1 MSTAARTSSRH
12 AYLFVSLNLM
22 LLLSFFIAFSLNI
35 RQIDGSRTRYERLV
49 RDWFALRLTA
59 GSHPGPMGLTP
70 EYLAFADDLEE
81 LLDSDMLQ
89 AAARL
94 SEPLAVSGRRLA
106 DAWDLVQRDVAA
118 DGASPV
124 VQFESA
130 LLGLTDILDEF
141 VELQQRS
148 LQMLLFFLGGTILAT
163 LGIFLLVEKEID
175 RERREALKVQMLAR
189 GTIGAQE
196 LERER
201 ISRALHDSLGQE
213 LSVALLELDEADSGE
228 PSADPGRERA
238 RTRLRSAVDWIRH
251 LAHELHPTEIDQVG
265 LAEALDAY
273 CGEVSRSTD
282 VGIAWKVQKSVCSTP
297 REVAIGVYRIAQEA
311 ITNALRHG
319 RPRNVFVQTCLDTDG
334 LVLSVSDDGYGFRV
348 GSVRSAG
355 IGIIGMRERAAM
367 LKATLEIDSDPE
379 RGTSVV
385 LRVPHSVLG
394 CGETE

>member
-1 MSTAARTSSRH
+1 MSTPARTSSRH

-49 RDWFALRLTA
+49 RDWFALRLMA
-59 GSHPGPMGLTP
+59 GSYPGPMERTP

-94 SEPLAVSGRRLA
+94 SEQLAVSGTRLA
-106 DAWDLVQRDVAA
+106 DAWDLVQTGAA
-118 DGASPV
+118 GPGTSSV
-124 VQFESA
+124 TEFEGA

-163 LGIFLLVEKEID
+163 LGIFLLVEREID
-175 RERREALKVQMLAR
+175 RERREALEVQMLAR

-213 LSVALLELDEADSGE
+213 LSVALLELGEMEAGRSSADS
-228 PSADPGRERA
+228 SRERA
-238 RTRLRSAVDWIRH
+238 RKRLQSAVDWIRH
-251 LAHELHPTEIDQVG
+251 LAHELHPAEIEEVG

-273 CGEVSRSTD
+273 CDEVSRTTD
-282 VGIAWKVQKSVCSTP
+282 VGMEWKVQKSVCSIP

-319 RPRNVFVQTCLDTDG
+319 RPRNVFVQTRLDADG
-334 LVLSVSDDGYGFRV
+334 LVLSVRDDGYGFQV
-348 GSVRSAG
+348 AGLRSPG
-355 IGIIGMRERAAM
+355 IGITGMRERAAM
-367 LKATLEIDSDPE
+367 LRASLEIVSDPE
-379 RGTSVV
+379 HGTTVV
-385 LRVPHSVLG
+385 LRVPQSVIG
-394 CGETE
+394 CGEAE

>member
-1 MSTAARTSSRH
+1 MSTAARTSSRN

-49 RDWFALRLTA
+49 RDWFALRLMA
-59 GSHPGPMGLTP
+59 GSYPGPMERTP

-94 SEPLAVSGRRLA
+94 SEPLAVSGTRLA
-106 DAWDLVQRDVAA
+106 DAWDLVQTGAA
-118 DGASPV
+118 GPGTPSV
-124 VQFESA
+124 TEFEGA
-130 LLGLTDILDEF
+130 LLGLTGILDEF

-163 LGIFLLVEKEID
+163 LGIFLLVEREID
-175 RERREALKVQMLAR
+175 RERRDALEVQMLAR

-213 LSVALLELDEADSGE
+213 LSVALLELGEMQAGRSSADS
-228 PSADPGRERA
+228 SRERA
-238 RTRLRSAVDWIRH
+238 RKRLQSAVDWIRH
-251 LAHELHPTEIDQVG
+251 LAHELHPAEIEEVG

-273 CGEVSRSTD
+273 CDEVSRTTD
-282 VGIAWKVQKSVCSTP
+282 VGMEWKVQKPVCRIP
-297 REVAIGVYRIAQEA
+297 GEVAIGVYRIAQEA

-319 RPRNVFVQTCLDTDG
+319 RPRNVLVQTRLDADG
-334 LVLSVSDDGYGFRV
+334 LVLSVNDDGYGFQV
-348 GSVRSAG
+348 AGARSTG
-355 IGIIGMRERAAM
+355 IGITGMRERAAM
-367 LKATLEIDSDPE
+367 LRASLEIVSDPE
-379 RGTSVV
+379 RGTTVV
-385 LRVPHSVLG
+385 LRVPQSVIG
-394 CGETE
+394 CGEAE